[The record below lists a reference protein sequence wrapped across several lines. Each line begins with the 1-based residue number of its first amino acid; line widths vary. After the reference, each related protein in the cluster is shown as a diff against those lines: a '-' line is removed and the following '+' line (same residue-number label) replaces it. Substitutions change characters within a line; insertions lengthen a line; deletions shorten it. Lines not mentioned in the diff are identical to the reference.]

1 MLNIY
6 KGFLSAGDLD
16 IKQDSTYPLS
26 MGGMGCCI
34 QVRGSRDS
42 ALSAA
47 LCGMLPNI
55 VMASRGW

>member
-1 MLNIY
+1 
-6 KGFLSAGDLD
+6 
-16 IKQDSTYPLS
+16 

-34 QVRGSRDS
+34 QVLGSRDS

-55 VMASRGW
+55 VMAAAGEARGVLRSGH

>member
-1 MLNIY
+1 
-6 KGFLSAGDLD
+6 
-16 IKQDSTYPLS
+16 

-34 QVRGSRDS
+34 QVLGSRDS